1 MDDSDT
7 CTDLILQFY
16 PPLIIQSLSL
26 SISPTIITVIMSL
39 SLKRNA
45 ILQSSNLRRILNNK
59 HLKGRNFNLA
69 SSLNQFQNFKIEKQ
83 NGFENVPDAP
93 AVYAVFDA
101 KEEVQYIGIT
111 RKVGLKKTSFLTLF

>member
-1 MDDSDT
+1 
-7 CTDLILQFY
+7 
-16 PPLIIQSLSL
+16 
-26 SISPTIITVIMSL
+26 MSL

-45 ILQSSNLRRILNNK
+45 ILQSSSNSRRVLINK
-59 HLKGRNFNLA
+59 RLKGRNFILA

-83 NGFENVPDAP
+83 NGFEIFPDAP

-111 RKVGLKKTSFLTLF
+111 RKVDLKHV